1 MPPSRSTEGEPAA
14 PGERTYHVEL
24 RQFPHNMCRFNL
36 SGPELRATVLEPWAR
51 ERWIEFGERKWNPAQ
66 AKLTVL
72 EGPHIPVAQLTMGRG
87 WRTAQREGREVT
99 DELLA
104 ALAREVERGGPQ
116 GSQVGAPS
124 SAAAAGVIAARAP
137 GASSMER
144 SADELAA
151 DSLGLELLSRL
162 GSEPAPLRHAWELA
176 GERHPDSPP
185 SATLALA
192 ERAVE
197 SLLRARLI
205 VLVLVRSGVGQDAG
219 DAPALDER
227 EVDRAIGAAASW
239 VGGGVLGGR
248 AAGGRALGGEVL
260 SGGALGW
267 KAGGERA
274 GGERAG
280 G

>member
-1 MPPSRSTEGEPAA
+1 
-14 PGERTYHVEL
+14 
-24 RQFPHNMCRFNL
+24 MCRFNL
-36 SGPELRATVLEPWAR
+36 SGPQLRATVLEPWAR
-51 ERWIEFGERKWNPAQ
+51 DRWIEFGERKWSPAQ

-87 WRTAQREGREVT
+87 WRIAQREGREVT

-104 ALAREVERGGPQ
+104 ALAGEAEQRGPQ
-116 GSQVGAPS
+116 GPQVEAPLGGAG
-124 SAAAAGVIAARAP
+124 AITARAP
-137 GASSMER
+137 GASSAGR

-162 GSEPAPLRHAWELA
+162 GSEPAPLRGAWELA
-176 GERHPDSPP
+176 VERHPGSPP

-205 VLVLVRSGVGQDAG
+205 VLAQGGGGQDAG
-219 DAPALDER
+219 SAPPLDER

-239 VGGGVLGGR
+239 AGVHAPGVEAFGGGGLGGQVP
-248 AAGGRALGGEVL
+248 GRG
-260 SGGALGW
+260 
-267 KAGGERA
+267 AGGEGTGGEDA
-274 GGERAG
+274 GGGNALDEDTSGEHAG
-280 G
+280 GSVWVRRA